1 MANYSGKLI
10 VIDGTDGSGKTTQL
24 KLLATRLK
32 DEGLAVEIADFP
44 QYNTKS
50 AGMVEEYLSGKY
62 GNSNEVTPYQASV
75 FYAADRY
82 DASFKIK
89 EWLKDGKIV
98 LSNRYVS
105 ANMGHQGA
113 KISNS
118 LERKVFF
125 NWLNDFEY
133 QLFGIPRPDLSLILH
148 VPASVSFE
156 LAKNRARED
165 WQGKTKDIH
174 ENDLNHLRLAEE
186 TYLEIANTLPG
197 FTLIECAQDGQ
208 ILEREAISEL
218 VWIQVK
224 RLLNGGVHKKDSS
237 FQALSEIISGHK
249 HIQQSKNILFKNE
262 AESTTK
268 PTPDSNNLKTNNTLK
283 VERLYPEAKLP
294 TRANQHDAGLDLYA
308 REAYSIAPYGQAI
321 INTGLRLAIPEGYVG
336 LVWDK
341 SSVAHHGLVT
351 IGGVVDAGYRGEV
364 VALVKNLG
372 EDIYHILPGEKVAQL
387 LIQPVSL
394 CSVEETKID
403 DTTDRGNGGFGSSG
417 RF

>member
-24 KLLATRLK
+24 NLLAARLK
-32 DEGLAVEIADFP
+32 EEGLNVEIADFP

-50 AGMVEEYLSGKY
+50 AGLVEEYLSGKY
-62 GNSNEVTPYQASV
+62 GGPNEVTPYQASV
-75 FYAADRY
+75 FYAADRF

-89 EWLKDGKIV
+89 QWLKEGKIV

-113 KISNS
+113 KIGNS

-148 VPASVSFE
+148 VPANVSFE

-165 WQGKTKDIH
+165 WKGKTKDIH
-174 ENDLNHLRLAEE
+174 ENDFNHLRAAEE

-197 FTLIECAQDGQ
+197 FTLVECSQNGQ

-218 VWIQVK
+218 IWIQAK
-224 RLLNGGVHKKDSS
+224 RLLNGGLNQKSSS
-237 FQALSEIISGHK
+237 FQALSEIISSHK
-249 HIQQSKNILFKNE
+249 QIQQSKNILFKNPENE
-262 AESTTK
+262 ARPAAT
-268 PTPDSNNLKTNNTLK
+268 PTNTDPVLK
-283 VERLYPEAKLP
+283 VERLDPEAKLP

-308 REAYSIAPYGQAI
+308 REPYSIAPYGQAAI
-321 INTGLRLAIPEGYVG
+321 HTGVRLAIPEGHVG
-336 LVWDK
+336 LIWDK
-341 SSVAHHGLVT
+341 SGLARQGIITV
-351 IGGVVDAGYRGEV
+351 GGVIDAGYRGEIV
-364 VALVKNLG
+364 VVIKNLG
-372 EDIYHILPGEKVAQL
+372 EDIYHILPGEKIAQL
-387 LIQPVSL
+387 LIQPINL
-394 CSVEETKID
+394 CAVEETKID
-403 DTTDRGNGGFGSSG
+403 DITDRGSGGFGSSG